1 MALRILNA
9 VVSDDVVEGLLKTLD
24 GGEFPQV
31 IAQWCHSL
39 SDDRSSIHILLDAE
53 STEPVTDAIARVCEG
68 DQGFRVV
75 MLPVEATLPQV
86 ETPETTEAPSGEGAP
101 VPRVGRVSREE
112 LYADV
117 SDSARFTATSLVLV
131 TLSALV
137 AVIGL
142 ARSNVAIIIG
152 AMVIA
157 PFLGPNVA
165 LALATTLADGA
176 LALRSLRGLA
186 TGLLVALVV
195 AALAGLAIHPAA
207 SIPEIASRTAVGWGD
222 IVLAIA
228 SGAAGGLAYTTGAP
242 TALVGVMVAVALLPP
257 WVAFGMLLG
266 AGHWGAALGALLL
279 TALNIICLNLAGV
292 LTFIVQGVSP
302 AAWWEAERAKRL
314 SFIALGVWIGLLA
327 ILAVLLL
334 VVRLK

>member
-9 VVSDDVVEGLLKTLD
+9 VVSDGVVEELLTALEGD
-24 GGEFPQV
+24 EYPQV
-31 IAQWCHSL
+31 IAQWCHGL
-39 SDDRSSIHILLDAE
+39 SDDRSSVHILLDAE
-53 STEPVTDAIARVCEG
+53 STEPVTDAIARICQG
-68 DQGFRVV
+68 DQGFRIV

-86 ETPETTEAPSGEGAP
+86 KAPDAAQSAKAEEAAAAQ
-101 VPRVGRVSREE
+101 VGRVSREE

-117 SDSARFTATSLVLV
+117 SDSARFTMTSLALV
-131 TLSALV
+131 ILSALV

-165 LALATTLADGA
+165 LALATTLADGV

-195 AALAGLAIHPAA
+195 AGLAGVAIQPDAT
-207 SIPEIASRTAVGWGD
+207 IPEIASRTVVGWGD

-266 AGHWGAALGALLL
+266 AGHWGPALGALLL

-327 ILAVLLL
+327 VFAVLLL
-334 VVRLK
+334 IVRLK